1 MSRSKTSLKP
11 RKRPSQSRSRQTV
24 DAIVEAAARVF
35 AARGYHQTNTND
47 IAERAGVS
55 VGSLY
60 EYFPNKDAILVA
72 LVESHI
78 RDAHDRLAAAFDAL
92 ALAAEPPPLAEI
104 IRRLVREVIEL
115 HAARPGLHQV
125 LLHDTPLPPP
135 TRTALEHAEAAVR
148 ERVRQLLATH
158 PDARV
163 PDPALA
169 ARIVVRATEALAHDH
184 AAGGPDSSSSEA
196 ASAYAE
202 EVSALLI
209 SYLTG
214 RNR

>member
-1 MSRSKTSLKP
+1 MSRSKTPLKP
-11 RKRPSQSRSRQTV
+11 RKKPSQSRSRQTV
-24 DAIVEAAARVF
+24 GAIVEAAARVF
-35 AARGYHQTNTND
+35 AQRGYHQTNTND

-60 EYFPNKDAILVA
+60 EYFPNKDAILVE

-78 RDAHDRLAAAFDAL
+78 RDAHERLSTAFDAL

-115 HAARPGLHQV
+115 HTARPGLHQV

-135 TRTALEHAEAAVR
+135 TRAAFEHAEAAMR
-148 ERVRQLLATH
+148 ARVRQLLTAH

-169 ARIVVRATEALAHDH
+169 ARIVVRAAEALAHDH
-184 AAGGPDSSSSEA
+184 AADGPEAASSEA
-196 ASAYAE
+196 THAYAE
-202 EVSALLI
+202 EVSAMLI
-209 SYLTG
+209 AYLTG

>member
-1 MSRSKTSLKP
+1 MSRTRTPLKP
-11 RKRPSQSRSRQTV
+11 RKKPSQSRSRQTV
-24 DAIVEAAARVF
+24 EAIVEAAARVF

-78 RDAHDRLAAAFDAL
+78 RDAHGRIVAALDAL
-92 ALAAEPPPLAEI
+92 LAEPPSLAEI

-115 HAARPGLHQV
+115 HAERPGLHQV
-125 LLHDTPLPPP
+125 LLHDTPLPPT
-135 TRTALEHAEAAVR
+135 TRAALEHAEAAVR
-148 ERVRQLLATH
+148 ERIRHLLATH

-163 PDPALA
+163 LDPALA
-169 ARIVVRATEALAHDH
+169 ARIVVRAAEALAHDH
-184 AAGGPDSSSSEA
+184 AATGSDSSDSEA
-196 ASAYAE
+196 ARAYAE
-202 EVSALLI
+202 EVSVLLI
-209 SYLTG
+209 AYLTG
-214 RNR
+214 ITR

>member
-1 MSRSKTSLKP
+1 M
-11 RKRPSQSRSRQTV
+11 

-35 AARGYHQTNTND
+35 AARGYEQTNTNH

-78 RDAHDRLAAAFDAL
+78 RDAQARIGSALAELAAT
-92 ALAAEPPPLAEI
+92 PPSLAEI
-104 IRRLVREVIEL
+104 VRRLVHEVFAL
-115 HAARPGLHQV
+115 HGERPGLHQV
-125 LLHDTPLPPP
+125 LLHDTLLPPG
-135 TRTALEHAEAAVR
+135 TRAALEHAEAEVR
-148 ERVRQLLATH
+148 ERIRLLLATH

-169 ARIVVRATEALAHDH
+169 ARIVVRAAEALAHDH
-184 AAGGPDSSSSEA
+184 AADGADAGDAE
-196 ASAYAE
+196 AYAG

-209 SYLTG
+209 AYLTG
-214 RNR
+214 AR

>member
-1 MSRSKTSLKP
+1 MSRSKTPLKP
-11 RKRPSQSRSRQTV
+11 RKQPSQSRSRQTV
-24 DAIVEAAARVF
+24 DAILEAAARVF
-35 AARGYHQTNTND
+35 ASRGYEQTNTNH

-78 RDAHDRLAAAFDAL
+78 RDAEARITG
-92 ALAAEPPPLAEI
+92 ALAAFAAAPPPLAEI
-104 IRRLVREVIEL
+104 VRRLVREVIAL
-115 HAARPGLHQV
+115 HDARPGLHQV
-125 LLHDTPLPPP
+125 LLHDAPLPPG
-135 TRTALEHAEAAVR
+135 TRAALEQTEAAVR
-148 ERVRQLLATH
+148 ERVRHLLATH

-169 ARIVVRATEALAHDH
+169 ARIVVRAAEALAHDH
-184 AAGGPDSSSSEA
+184 AADGAEPGSDA
-196 ASAYAE
+196 ADAYAA

-209 SYLTG
+209 AYLTSA
-214 RNR
+214 R